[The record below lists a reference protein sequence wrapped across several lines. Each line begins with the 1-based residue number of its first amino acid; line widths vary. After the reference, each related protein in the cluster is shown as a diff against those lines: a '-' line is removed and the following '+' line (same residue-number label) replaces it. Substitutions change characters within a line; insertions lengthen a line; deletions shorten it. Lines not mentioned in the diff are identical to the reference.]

1 MSCFGVA
8 KELHAKELHAK
19 ELHAIKDFIDM
30 LLILLLGGVQG
41 DGGHEGGYREGRDLP
56 AP

>member
-1 MSCFGVA
+1 MSCFGV
-8 KELHAKELHAK
+8 AKELHAK

>member
-1 MSCFGVA
+1 MPNVLVACFGVT
-8 KELHAKELHAK
+8 KD
-19 ELHAIKDFIDM
+19 LHAIKTVTDM
-30 LLILLLGGVQG
+30 LLILSREDVQG